1 MFSNYPPFF
10 PPKDF
15 SIIFASDNTKNVS
28 KPANV
33 KKVRLM
39 FLKKSF
45 SLLNKLNCNSIM
57 SEIKKLKIATHD
69 GIFHCDEVLACYMLQ
84 QLPKYSSAEI
94 IRTRKPELIDTCDI
108 VVDVGSVFDVE
119 KNRFDHH
126 QKSFQSTLSI
136 LRPELGDKWNI
147 RLSSAG
153 LIYTYFGEEV
163 IRTLLKRER
172 NYDITDEALK
182 SVYQKVYEYF
192 IREID
197 AIDNGVQMYEGEGL
211 YFINTHLSARVGR
224 LNSQWNDDSDFDSK
238 GQFAKAQK
246 LVGTELF
253 EEIVYYTFVWLPA
266 RSIVQK
272 SIEDRFNFHSSGNI
286 LVLEKLCPWKQHFFE
301 LEGEMNLEK
310 TITYVIYQ
318 SGDNDWRIGCVPVQ
332 PSSFLCRKFLHKDW
346 RGIRDEDLAKAS
358 GISES
363 NFCHANGFIG
373 GAKTKE
379 AALKMAVLSLEGEY
393 TD

>member
-1 MFSNYPPFF
+1 MF
-10 PPKDF
+10 
-15 SIIFASDNTKNVS
+15 
-28 KPANV
+28 
-33 KKVRLM
+33 
-39 FLKKSF
+39 KKSL
-45 SLLNKLNCNSIM
+45 SLLLNKSNCNSIM
-57 SEIKKLKIATHD
+57 SEVKRLKIGTHD

-94 IRTRKPELIDTCDI
+94 VRTRKPELIDACDI

-126 QKSFQSTLSI
+126 QKSFQNTLSS

-182 SVYQKVYEYF
+182 SVFQKVYEYF

-197 AIDNGVQMYEGEGL
+197 GIDNGVQMYDGEGL

-224 LNSQWNDDSDFDSK
+224 LNSQWNDDSHFDSK
-238 GQFAKAQK
+238 SQFEKAQK
-246 LVGTELF
+246 LVGAELF

-286 LVLEKLCPWKQHFFE
+286 LFLEKLCPWKQHFFE
-301 LEGEMNLEK
+301 LEAELGLEQ

-318 SGDNDWRIGCVPVQ
+318 SGDNDWRIGCVPSQ

-346 RGIRDEDLAKAS
+346 RGIRDEDLAKVS

>member
-1 MFSNYPPFF
+1 MF
-10 PPKDF
+10 
-15 SIIFASDNTKNVS
+15 I
-28 KPANV
+28 
-33 KKVRLM
+33 
-39 FLKKSF
+39 KKSF
-45 SLLNKLNCNSIM
+45 SLLNKTNFVQQKGISIM
-57 SEIKKLKIATHD
+57 SEIKRLKIGTHD
-69 GIFHCDEVLACYMLQ
+69 GIFHCDEVLACYMLH
-84 QLPKYSSAEI
+84 QLKKYENAEI
-94 IRTRKPELIDTCDI
+94 IRTRKQDLIDTCDI

-126 QKSFQSTLSI
+126 QKSFQKTLSI
-136 LRPELGDKWNI
+136 LRPDLGDNWNI

-153 LIYTYFGEEV
+153 LVYTYFGEEV

-172 NYDITDEALK
+172 NYDITDQALK

-197 AIDNGVQMYEGEGL
+197 AIDNGVQMFDGAEGR

-224 LNSQWNDDSDFDSK
+224 LNSQWNDDSDYDSIA
-238 GQFAKAQK
+238 QFEKAEK
-246 LVGTELF
+246 LVGTEFF
-253 EEIVYYTFVWLPA
+253 EEVIYYTFVWLPA

-272 SIEDRFNFHSSGNI
+272 SIDNLFNFHNSGKI
-286 LVLEKLCPWKQHFFE
+286 LFLEKLCPWKQHFFE
-301 LEGEMNLEK
+301 LEEELKLEK
-310 TITYVIYQ
+310 TITYVIYE
-318 SGDNDWRIGCVPVQ
+318 SGDNDWRIGCVPTQ
-332 PSSFLCRKFLHKDW
+332 PNSFLCRKFLHKDW
-346 RGIRDEDLAKAS
+346 RGIRDEDLAKIS